1 MSKIALKTL
10 GDSCLEFKVLG
21 GFNGYQLMKTNSLSL
36 RTVFSALVLC
46 ACSVIPGLGCGDKDA
61 AQSPPASNGS
71 TGGALPNRS
80 VAPPVITID
89 LDAITTRLGSEFQI
103 QADSIQLMAS
113 GKTLNAQQSTAYF
126 QAQKNAALTCQE
138 LSDALQKNPRWLAST
153 SKSLEKCTK
162 KAIIARTQAEKALA
176 KSKKAGSAGSTTG
189 QCPADISKVL
199 NDKQLII
206 ARILGMLSY
215 SKAEMET
222 PVAVGES
229 VTKPPV
235 GKTDSK

>member
-1 MSKIALKTL
+1 
-10 GDSCLEFKVLG
+10 
-21 GFNGYQLMKTNSLSL
+21 MKSNSHSL
-36 RTVFSALVLC
+36 RGALFVLILGT
-46 ACSVIPGLGCGDKDA
+46 CSVIPGLGCGDKDA
-61 AQSPPASNGS
+61 SQSPPASNGS

-89 LDAITTRLGSEFQI
+89 LDAITTRLGSEFQT
-103 QADSIQLMAS
+103 QADSINLMAS

-138 LSDALQKNPRWLAST
+138 LSDALQKNPRWLAPT
-153 SKSLEKCTK
+153 SKSLEKCSK

-189 QCPADISKVL
+189 QCPADISKLL

>member
-1 MSKIALKTL
+1 
-10 GDSCLEFKVLG
+10 
-21 GFNGYQLMKTNSLSL
+21 MKSNSHSL
-36 RTVFSALVLC
+36 RRALFVLILGTC
-46 ACSVIPGLGCGDKDA
+46 CVTPGLGCGDKDA

-80 VAPPVITID
+80 VSPPVITID

-153 SKSLEKCTK
+153 SKALEKCAK

>member
-1 MSKIALKTL
+1 
-10 GDSCLEFKVLG
+10 
-21 GFNGYQLMKTNSLSL
+21 MKSNSHSL
-36 RTVFSALVLC
+36 RGALFVLILGT
-46 ACSVIPGLGCGDKDA
+46 CSVIPGLGCGDKDA
-61 AQSPPASNGS
+61 AQSPPASSGS
-71 TGGALPNRS
+71 TGGVLPNRS
-80 VAPPVITID
+80 VTPPVITVD
-89 LDAITTRLGSEFQI
+89 LTKFATDFGASFQV
-103 QADSIQLMAS
+103 QADSLEMMAS

-162 KAIIARTQAEKALA
+162 KSIIARTQAEKALA